1 MNHFDTYDYFV
12 DVIWPEVIERLSLA
26 PDTEPDDEAYE
37 AWLGIE
43 IDEDFYDEQS
53 T

>member
-1 MNHFDTYDYFV
+1 MSRLDTYDYFV

-26 PDTEPDDEAYE
+26 PDMEPSEEEYQ

-43 IDEDFYDEQS
+43 VDDESHAE
-53 T
+53 